1 MCIQILQG
9 LRKYDNILRLRAYLK
24 HAWSKIAIPWKILLC
39 WRILYKLWNSLH
51 TDKLI
56 LWPADQ
62 WTIYE
67 LADMEYVVGSLES
80 TWQSKMLSMLCMKFG
95 LANTCVAFWEVSQPT
110 YLIYLSF
117 SNVNRWLS
125 YTNKIIK
132 VYITRK
138 CISLSTENEF
148 PNLFLWKHENENPNI
163 FIRLQMQQTNM
174 RIYSGGKKY
183 EPIFEYIQILN
194 YLVNN
199 KEYEYI

>member
-1 MCIQILQG
+1 M
-9 LRKYDNILRLRAYLK
+9 
-24 HAWSKIAIPWKILLC
+24 
-39 WRILYKLWNSLH
+39 KLVAHWQ
-51 TDKLI
+51 TDPLTSRSADH
-56 LWPADQ
+56 LWVG
-62 WTIYE
+62 WHGV
-67 LADMEYVVGSLES
+67 LEYVVGSLET
-80 TWQSKMLSMLCMKFG
+80 TWQSTMLSMLCMKFG

-163 FIRLQMQQTNM
+163 FIRLQMQRTNM
-174 RIYSGGKKY
+174 RIYSGGKKVWTNIWIY
-183 EPIFEYIQILN
+183 SNFKLSCE
-194 YLVNN
+194 
-199 KEYEYI
+199 